1 MRKLFGRQNIPRKPP
16 AQAATIAAKQ
26 TASFAFEQPN
36 EDNEWQDL
44 TQPQQQGQ
52 QQIVRE
58 LRAGGLGLSSG
69 FCIICTFCCRV
80 VEIQPWSSVKPGAQI
95 YDKVCCV
102 TALL

>member
-16 AQAATIAAKQ
+16 AQAAPIAAKQ

-52 QQIVRE
+52 QQNVRE
-58 LRAGGLGLSSG
+58 LREREQLEDETSERSVL
-69 FCIICTFCCRV
+69 FFFFHCLM
-80 VEIQPWSSVKPGAQI
+80 PSSVKF
-95 YDKVCCV
+95 
-102 TALL
+102 LF

>member
-36 EDNEWQDL
+36 EDNDWQDL

-58 LRAGGLGLSSG
+58 LREREQLEDETSERSVLFFFSLSH
-69 FCIICTFCCRV
+69 
-80 VEIQPWSSVKPGAQI
+80 
-95 YDKVCCV
+95 
-102 TALL
+102 ALLSQIFILK

>member
-1 MRKLFGRQNIPRKPP
+1 MRKLFGRQNTPRKPP

-58 LRAGGLGLSSG
+58 LREREPLEDETSERSVLFFSH
-69 FCIICTFCCRV
+69 CLM
-80 VEIQPWSSVKPGAQI
+80 PSSVKF
-95 YDKVCCV
+95 
-102 TALL
+102 LF

>member
-1 MRKLFGRQNIPRKPP
+1 MKKLYGKQNILARRPP

-26 TASFAFEQPN
+26 TASYSFEQPN

-58 LRAGGLGLSSG
+58 LREREQLEDETSERSVLL
-69 FCIICTFCCRV
+69 FFHC
-80 VEIQPWSSVKPGAQI
+80 PMPSSVKF
-95 YDKVCCV
+95 
-102 TALL
+102 LF